1 MARNF
6 KPGDKELTERIRK
19 GQETIFAEDKVVLE
33 RQQDNLLHWPD
44 RKLLMLKID
53 NGGIQSRKV
62 LERVIAADTVS

>member
-44 RKLLMLKID
+44 RKLLMLKIAT
-53 NGGIQSRKV
+53 GGIQSRKV